1 MKTAMTKIALLAAL
15 TMTSACA
22 TIDRGTSEPFEIR
35 TSPSGATARTSLGKG
50 CAPTPCVIP
59 NVSREADFTV
69 TVEKPGYKT
78 RSYKVMHAR
87 SEGASGHIIPNVF
100 MTGGVGLVVDAN
112 NGSTQELVPNPLVVT
127 LEADTRGAQAS
138 TKRVADGLLDW
149 VGRQD

>member
-1 MKTAMTKIALLAAL
+1 
-15 TMTSACA
+15 
-22 TIDRGTSEPFEIR
+22 
-35 TSPSGATARTSLGKG
+35 
-50 CAPTPCVIP
+50 
-59 NVSREADFTV
+59 
-69 TVEKPGYKT
+69 
-78 RSYKVMHAR
+78 MHAR

-138 TKRVADGLLDW
+138 TKRVADGLLDR